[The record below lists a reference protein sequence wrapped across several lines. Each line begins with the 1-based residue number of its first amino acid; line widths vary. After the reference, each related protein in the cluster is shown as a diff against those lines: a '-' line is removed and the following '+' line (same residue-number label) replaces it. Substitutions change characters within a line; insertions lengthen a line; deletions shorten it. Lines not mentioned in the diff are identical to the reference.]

1 MKEHKELTPEQQKEF
16 NRALFHQ
23 HIEDYGKDADI
34 AEYFYRLGLESKCK

>member
-1 MKEHKELTPEQQKEF
+1 MIENKELTPEQRKEF